1 MAPEEIERILI
12 SSLKTPQHLTTLQQ
26 KYRIT
31 PRHFPYFPEPATFIW
46 DFIIQWGK
54 APDVALIN
62 ATFPKF
68 QSSPVDDFDAVAEQ
82 FRKDFV
88 RRGIYLAMESH
99 EKSIEADAESG
110 VVGLIN
116 QLQSLQRHDETSQVI
131 VDKDPLQRLEEYKL
145 RADGVSQQRR
155 WWGIEP
161 FDNFPVM
168 LLHGQFVGLIADTK
182 VGKSWLGLKIA
193 LANYLRGARVSI
205 ISPELNKT
213 FMDARIDTILAYEMG
228 YPISHEKLVYGVP
241 GIEDNYSKYLASND
255 MTRGDLQYR
264 LHTPSDR
271 FTVSSVATVVKTDK
285 PDLVLVDGIYLMQD
299 EEHGSQSWEQIRNLC
314 RGLKTLATEANIAL
328 IVTNQTGRERG
339 SNENSSSPAS
349 ANNVAYGYDF
359 NRFVDILVSIGGAAS
374 SPNTREVAIPLI
386 RSGRAVPGSFPISF
400 DTDTGDIGRT
410 TGEVPAMSLAGFDI

>member
-68 QSSPVDDFDAVAEQ
+68 QYSPVDDFDAVAEQ

-145 RADGVSQQRR
+145 RADGVSQQRM

>member
-1 MAPEEIERILI
+1 
-12 SSLKTPQHLTTLQQ
+12 
-26 KYRIT
+26 
-31 PRHFPYFPEPATFIW
+31 
-46 DFIIQWGK
+46 
-54 APDVALIN
+54 
-62 ATFPKF
+62 
-68 QSSPVDDFDAVAEQ
+68 
-82 FRKDFV
+82 
-88 RRGIYLAMESH
+88 
-99 EKSIEADAESG
+99 
-110 VVGLIN
+110 
-116 QLQSLQRHDETSQVI
+116 
-131 VDKDPLQRLEEYKL
+131 
-145 RADGVSQQRR
+145 
-155 WWGIEP
+155 
-161 FDNFPVM
+161 
-168 LLHGQFVGLIADTK
+168 
-182 VGKSWLGLKIA
+182 
-193 LANYLRGARVSI
+193 
-205 ISPELNKT
+205 
-213 FMDARIDTILAYEMG
+213 MDARIDTILAYEMG

-241 GIEDNYSKYLASND
+241 GIEDNYSKYLASKD

>member
-12 SSLKTPQHLTTLQQ
+12 SSLKTPQHLNTLQQ

-68 QSSPVDDFDAVAEQ
+68 QYSPVDDFDAVAEQ

-88 RRGIYLAMESH
+88 RRGIYLAMDTH
-99 EKSIEADAESG
+99 GPSIEADAEAG
-110 VVGLIN
+110 VIGLIN

-131 VDKDPLQRLEEYKL
+131 VDKDPMQRLEEYKL
-145 RADGVSQQRR
+145 RADGVSQQRM

-241 GIEDNYSKYLASND
+241 GIEDNYSKYLASKD

-400 DTDTGDIGRT
+400 DTDTGDIGHT
-410 TGEVPAMSLAGFDI
+410 AGEVPAMSLAGFDI

>member
-68 QSSPVDDFDAVAEQ
+68 QYSPVDDFDAVAEQ

-145 RADGVSQQRR
+145 RADGVSQQRM

-168 LLHGQFVGLIADTK
+168 LFHGQFVGLIADTK
-182 VGKSWLGLKIA
+182 VGKSWLG
-193 LANYLRGARVSI
+193 
-205 ISPELNKT
+205 
-213 FMDARIDTILAYEMG
+213 F
-228 YPISHEKLVYGVP
+228 
-241 GIEDNYSKYLASND
+241 
-255 MTRGDLQYR
+255 
-264 LHTPSDR
+264 
-271 FTVSSVATVVKTDK
+271 
-285 PDLVLVDGIYLMQD
+285 
-299 EEHGSQSWEQIRNLC
+299 
-314 RGLKTLATEANIAL
+314 
-328 IVTNQTGRERG
+328 
-339 SNENSSSPAS
+339 
-349 ANNVAYGYDF
+349 
-359 NRFVDILVSIGGAAS
+359 
-374 SPNTREVAIPLI
+374 
-386 RSGRAVPGSFPISF
+386 RSGIQVGKIHRRSDSFRSESPTQGPF
-400 DTDTGDIGRT
+400 YLGR
-410 TGEVPAMSLAGFDI
+410 

>member
-31 PRHFPYFPEPATFIW
+31 PRQFPYFPEPATFIW

-68 QSSPVDDFDAVAEQ
+68 QYSPVDDFDAVAEQ

-145 RADGVSQQRR
+145 RADGVSQQRM